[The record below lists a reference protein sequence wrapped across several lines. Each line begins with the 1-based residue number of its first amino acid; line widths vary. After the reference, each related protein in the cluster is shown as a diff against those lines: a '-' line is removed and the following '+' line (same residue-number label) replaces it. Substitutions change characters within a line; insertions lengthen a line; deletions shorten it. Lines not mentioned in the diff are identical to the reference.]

1 MLLIGLKPSPEE
13 LRDHNIVAQ
22 KHCLGMIFSHS
33 SPSMVTE
40 QWLYMAGNFM
50 MRVSNFEQSAET
62 FFNRLFTVWSF
73 ESESELDVQ
82 SSVWSDITK

>member
-1 MLLIGLKPSPEE
+1 
-13 LRDHNIVAQ
+13 
-22 KHCLGMIFSHS
+22 MIFSHS

-62 FFNRLFTVWSF
+62 FFNRLFT
-73 ESESELDVQ
+73 ESELDVQ